1 MSDRKTERLVSELL
15 KGDISPEKEARV
27 KAFLRK
33 KGADDKRLTEY
44 EDLWKALAEED
55 VPEPSEAMHL
65 RFRKTLEEAKKQSW
79 RAESASPTRKNP
91 RFRLGG
97 VPQWAFGFSL
107 IVIGWFIGFQL
118 TPRPER
124 AQIQDLNAR
133 VNDLKTAVLLT
144 KLESVSAPERM
155 KAVQNAENTTAW
167 DDPVRNALIQT
178 LNRDPNANVRLAAME
193 ALARRADEPGVRDAL
208 IQSIDNQDSP
218 LLQLALADVMVALNE
233 KRAAEP
239 FRKIIADPS
248 VYFSIRRK
256 LEETVR
262 KLL

>member
-1 MSDRKTERLVSELL
+1 MNDKKTGRLVSELL
-15 KGDISPEKEARV
+15 KGDISPEKEAGVR
-27 KAFLRK
+27 AFLRK
-33 KGADDKRLTEY
+33 KGADAGRLDEY

-55 VPEPSEAMHL
+55 VPDPSETMHI
-65 RFRKTLEEAKKQSW
+65 RFRKELEEEKKRSW
-79 RAESASPTRKNP
+79 RGESSVPSRKNP
-91 RFRLGG
+91 RFGLSGA
-97 VPQWAFGFSL
+97 PQWAFGFSL
-107 IVIGWFIGFQL
+107 VVIGWFIGFQL

-144 KLESVSAPERM
+144 KLESISAPERM
-155 KAVQNAENTTAW
+155 KAIQNAEDSTTW
-167 DDPVRNALIQT
+167 DSPVRDALVQA

-193 ALARRADEPGVRDAL
+193 ALTRRADEPGVRDAL
-208 IQSIDNQDSP
+208 IQSIGNQDSP
-218 LLQLALADVMVALNE
+218 LLQLALADVMIALNE

-256 LEETVR
+256 LEEAVR
-262 KLL
+262 KLV